1 MADDLG
7 ERCEELAHEVLA
19 PLVLGGPMHP
29 VRPFGARLGL
39 SLGIQREIVDLD
51 LRSRLDVA
59 RVRRARLLA
68 PVDTLPP
75 LDEGDWAVLAAFN
88 DLVQLTNQHL
98 VTVFTRKNYARLLG
112 NLRWLCERIPAP
124 RDVLGA
130 IARHATFCRALEL
143 VRTDSSVKW
152 WTGSASFRGEPPPP
166 RLTAWKELRRV
177 EIDARR
183 IPLSEMTLGLKGIA
197 QDDFNDALSLW
208 LTRTPLTDLAEAAR
222 KAPVFSWSA
231 STLSLIATTP
241 GRSLAFRALSRQPA
255 DRVAAALSRA
265 NAQIPSS
272 FDEARELAIGFTNE
286 VAEGRAQFTEQHKR
300 GESEPRNRASRG

>member
-1 MADDLG
+1 MAEDLG
-7 ERCEELAHEVLA
+7 ARCEELAHAVLA
-19 PLVLGGPMHP
+19 PLVLGGPMHL

-39 SLGIQREIVDLD
+39 SLGIQRAIVDLD

-68 PVDTLPP
+68 PVDTLPA

-98 VTVFTRKNYARLLG
+98 VTVFTRRNYARLLG

-130 IARHATFCRALEL
+130 IARHATFGRALEL
-143 VRTDSSVKW
+143 VRTDSAVTW
-152 WTGSASFRGEPPPP
+152 WTGSARFRGETPPT

-183 IPLSEMTLGLKGIA
+183 IPLPEMTIGLEGIGV
-197 QDDFNDALSLW
+197 DEFNEALSLW
-208 LTRTPLTDLAEAAR
+208 LTRSPLTDLAEAAR
-222 KAPVFSWSA
+222 KAPAFSWSA
-231 STLSLIATTP
+231 STLSLIATAP
-241 GRSLAFRALSRQPA
+241 GRSLAFRALARQPA
-255 DRVAAALSRA
+255 ERVIAALARA
-265 NAQIPSS
+265 NAQVPSS
-272 FDEARELAIGFTNE
+272 LEEARDLALAFTKE
-286 VAEGRAQFTEQHKR
+286 VTLGRAQRADQDGGEGEPKR
-300 GESEPRNRASRG
+300 RSSRR

>member
-1 MADDLG
+1 MAEDLG

-19 PLVLGGPMHP
+19 PLVLGGPMHA
-29 VRPFGARLGL
+29 VRPFGGRLGL

-68 PVDTLPP
+68 PIDALPP

-98 VTVFTRKNYARLLG
+98 VTVFTRRSYARLLG
-112 NLRWLCERIPAP
+112 NVRWLCERIPAP

-130 IARHATFCRALEL
+130 ISRHATFCRALEL
-143 VRTDSSVKW
+143 TRTDSSVKW
-152 WTGSASFRGEPPPP
+152 WTGSASFRGEAPPT

-183 IPLSEMTLGLKGIA
+183 IPLTEMTLGLKGIGPEE
-197 QDDFNDALSLW
+197 FNDALSLW
-208 LTRTPLTDLAEAAR
+208 LTRSPLTDLAEAAR

-231 STLSLIATTP
+231 STLALIATTP
-241 GRSLAFRALSRQPA
+241 GRSLAFRALSRQPEG
-255 DRVAAALSRA
+255 RVAAALARA
-265 NAQIPSS
+265 NAQIPASL
-272 FDEARELAIGFTNE
+272 DEARELAIGFTNE
-286 VAEGRAQFTEQHKR
+286 VAAGRAQFVEQHK
-300 GESEPRNRASRG
+300 GSEVEPRSRPSRG

>member
-1 MADDLG
+1 MAEDLG

-29 VRPFGARLGL
+29 VRPFGGRLGL

-68 PVDTLPP
+68 PVDALPP
-75 LDEGDWAVLAAFN
+75 LDESDWAVLAAFN

-98 VTVFTRKNYARLLG
+98 VTVFTRRSYARLLG
-112 NLRWLCERIPAP
+112 NVRWLCERIPAP
-124 RDVLGA
+124 RDVLGV
-130 IARHATFCRALEL
+130 ISRHATFCRALEL

-152 WTGSASFRGEPPPP
+152 WTGSARFRGETPPT
-166 RLTAWKELRRV
+166 RLTAWKDLRRV
-177 EIDARR
+177 EIDATRV
-183 IPLSEMTLGLKGIA
+183 PLTEMTLGLKGIA
-197 QDDFNDALSLW
+197 SDDFNDALALW
-208 LTRTPLTDLAEAAR
+208 LTRSPLTDLAEATR
-222 KAPVFSWSA
+222 KAPAFSWSA

-241 GRSLAFRALSRQPA
+241 GRSLAFRALSRHPA

-272 FDEARELAIGFTNE
+272 LDEARELAIGFTSE
-286 VAEGRAQFTEQHKR
+286 VAAGRAQLVEQGKGSE
-300 GESEPRNRASRG
+300 GEPKSRASRG

>member
-1 MADDLG
+1 VADDLG

-19 PLVLGGPMHP
+19 PLVLGGPMHA
-29 VRPFGARLGL
+29 VRPFGGRLGL

-68 PVDTLPP
+68 PIDALPP

-152 WTGSASFRGEPPPP
+152 WTGSASFRGETPPT
-166 RLTAWKELRRV
+166 RLTAWKDLRRV

-222 KAPVFSWSA
+222 KAPLFSWSA
-231 STLSLIATTP
+231 STLSLVATTP

-255 DRVAAALSRA
+255 DRVAAALARA

-272 FDEARELAIGFTNE
+272 LDEARELAIGFTSE
-286 VAEGRAQFTEQHKR
+286 VAAGRAQFVEQHR
-300 GESEPRNRASRG
+300 GGEGEPRNRPSRG

>member
-19 PLVLGGPMHP
+19 PLVLGGPMHA
-29 VRPFGARLGL
+29 VRPFGGRLGL

-68 PVDTLPP
+68 PVDALPP

-98 VTVFTRKNYARLLG
+98 VSVFKRRSYARLLG

-124 RDVLGA
+124 RNVLGA

-152 WTGSASFRGEPPPP
+152 WTGSASFRGETPPT
-166 RLTAWKELRRV
+166 RLTAWKDLRRV
-177 EIDARR
+177 EIDAKR
-183 IPLSEMTLGLKGIA
+183 IPLPEMTLGLKGIA
-197 QDDFNDALSLW
+197 QDEFNDALSLW

-222 KAPVFSWSA
+222 KAPLFSWSA

-255 DRVAAALSRA
+255 ERVAAALGRA

-272 FDEARELAIGFTNE
+272 LDEARELAIGFTSE
-286 VAEGRAQFTEQHKR
+286 VAAGRAQFVEQHR
-300 GESEPRNRASRG
+300 GSEGEPRNRASRG